1 MVDKIWFLV
10 VAKLLYLCAM
20 LHYETDDTICA
31 LSTPAGVGAL
41 AIIRV
46 SGTEAFSIT
55 NKIFS
60 KDVSLAKGY
69 SILFGN
75 IVAGDELIDEVL
87 VSVFRNPHSF
97 TGEDSVEISCHGS
110 EYIQSRILQT
120 LLAAGCRMAQPGE
133 YSMRAFANGKVDLS
147 QAEAIADLIASSSSA
162 AHKLAM
168 NQMKGGFS
176 KKIIDLREKLINF
189 ASLIELELD
198 FSEEDVEFADRDQ
211 LTALV
216 SGIEK
221 MVKGLMD
228 SFATGNAIKNGVPV
242 AILGAPNMGK
252 STLLNALL
260 EDERA
265 IVSEIAGTTRDT
277 IEDEIIIDG
286 VQFRFI
292 DTAGIRETVD
302 EIETIGISRAFA
314 KAGKSAVV
322 IYLFDAT
329 ETPAAVLETEV
340 KTLRGKIGESQKLI
354 LVGNKIDKAT
364 DSERRPSLPDS
375 MGKPLYISA
384 TQGDGLDALK
394 TELLTITKSL
404 KTEGDD
410 VVVSNLRHYQA
421 LSKANEAL
429 EAVLKGIA
437 SGLTSDFLAM
447 DIRRALFHLGE
458 ITGEITTE
466 DLLGN
471 IFSKFC
477 IGK

>member
-1 MVDKIWFLV
+1 
-10 VAKLLYLCAM
+10 M
-20 LHYETDDTICA
+20 LHYDTEDTICA
-31 LSTPAGVGAL
+31 LSTPPGIGAL

-46 SGTEAFSIT
+46 SGPEALSIT
-55 NKIFS
+55 AKIFS
-60 KDVSLAKGY
+60 KDVSKAKGY

-87 VSVFRNPHSF
+87 VSIFRNPHSF

-110 EYIQSRILQT
+110 EYIQSRILQL
-120 LLAAGCRMAQPGE
+120 LLAKGCRMAQPGE

-168 NQMKGGFS
+168 NQMKGSFS
-176 KKIIDLREKLINF
+176 KKINDLREKLINF

-211 LTALV
+211 LTHLV
-216 SGIEK
+216 SGIEQ

-286 VQFRFI
+286 VRFRFI

-322 IYLFDAT
+322 IYLFDAI
-329 ETPAAVLETEV
+329 ETPADVLEKEV
-340 KTLRGKIGESQKLI
+340 KTLRGNIGESQKLI
-354 LVGNKIDKAT
+354 LVGNKIDKAANANKRT
-364 DSERRPSLPDS
+364 SLPDS
-375 MGKPLYISA
+375 LGKPLFISA
-384 TQGDGLDALK
+384 TEGSGLDALK
-394 TELLTITKSL
+394 TELLTITNSL

-429 EAVLKGIA
+429 EAVLQGID
-437 SGLTSDFLAM
+437 SGLTNDFLAM